1 MLKEQKLFISVKY
14 NLIVLEYNEIT
25 IGNYICRCYYPT
37 KKAENRAGRN
47 AMRYLAGNGNMLK
60 EQKLFISEK
69 YTRILIVLEYNEII
83 IRYYNII
90 QCNYPTRKKTIW
102 RRNGRRGRYLA
113 GHEDVG
119 CEQRSEGVGGHL
131 VALLLLHLV
140 EESEETFED
149 EEVLARQEEQQ

>member
-1 MLKEQKLFISVKY
+1 MSMLLS
-14 NLIVLEYNEIT
+14 NN
-25 IGNYICRCYYPT
+25 

-83 IRYYNII
+83 IRYYMSFNAII
-90 QCNYPTRKKTIW
+90 RQEKNRKTIW
-102 RRNGRRGRYLA
+102 RRNGGRYLA

-119 CEQRSEGVGGHL
+119 REERSEGVGGHL